1 MFVLIDNNSGGVYAV
16 EKKDTISKV
25 VQYFEEK
32 DDAERY
38 IGLLDADDYEDKLEV
53 FEVNPDVIAFNCS
66 QYGYQYTVISPN
78 DFVIPDIL

>member
-1 MFVLIDNNSGGVYAV
+1 MFVLIDKNSGGVYAV

-25 VQYFEEK
+25 VQCFEEK

-66 QYGYQYTVISPN
+66 QYGYQYTVISQN